1 MRRAITIL
9 VAVAIMS
16 LSLGAGVAQART
28 PTRTPTPTS
37 TVTPAATSTPVAPPW
52 AGSGASYFDVVLW
65 VDGRQAPEPI
75 VPRIGDVVCGGET
88 QTPIMPPDSG
98 VLYHFVRVESDTTV
112 PGCGT
117 PGATVTFFVGDRQA
131 DRTAEWRAGEDQS
144 LTLLVGPPFAR
155 IWGNADL
162 HLNTGGE
169 RLAPFIGQEVCG
181 YQENSWQGAAPPFG
195 YSVVVYPRELRA
207 GCGVEGA
214 QVSFKLLDE
223 HHSVLAVA
231 VEKGF
236 WHAWDGT
243 PATFESLNL
252 TMVPPGD
259 IRVGSVGTGDSQ
271 ESGGAPAGVVAVGL
285 ALAGLATLA
294 AGATLRTRRVSL

>member
-1 MRRAITIL
+1 MRKLIAVLAGL
-9 VAVAIMS
+9 VVVS
-16 LSLGAGVAQART
+16 LALGAGVARA
-28 PTRTPTPTS
+28 RTPTPTP
-37 TVTPAATSTPVAPPW
+37 TVTPAATSTPVAPAW

-223 HHSVLAVA
+223 HHNVLAVA

-271 ESGGAPAGVVAVGL
+271 ESSGTPAGVVAVGL
-285 ALAGLATLA
+285 ALAGLAMLA
-294 AGATLRTRRVSL
+294 AGVTLRKRTT

>member
-1 MRRAITIL
+1 MLRAIAVL
-9 VAVAIMS
+9 VAAAVAS
-16 LSLGAGVAQART
+16 LSLAAAVANART
-28 PTRTPTPTS
+28 PTAAPTPTPT
-37 TVTPAATSTPVAPPW
+37 VAAPTTADYDIILW
-52 AGSGASYFDVVLW
+52 ADA
-65 VDGRQAPEPI
+65 RQSSQPI
-75 VPRIGDVVCGGET
+75 VAKIGDVVCGGET
-88 QTPIMPPDSG
+88 QAPVMPPDSG
-98 VLYHFVRVESDTTV
+98 VLVHHVRMQSAASS
-112 PGCGT
+112 PGCGR

-195 YSVVVYPRELRA
+195 YSLVVYSRELRA

-223 HHSVLAVA
+223 HHNVLAVA

-259 IRVGSVGTGDSQ
+259 IRVGSVGTGDSR
-271 ESGGAPAGVVAVGL
+271 ESDGPLIDVVVLGL

-294 AGATLRTRRVSL
+294 TGATLRKRTT